1 MVVQRFNFPT
11 LKGKSLDDD
20 VAFSDAKEFV
30 ESGRAAAPANQPN
43 KTFSEADLEKAR
55 AEALKEGQTQGMQ
68 EGLAKAEAEK
78 LEVDKKIAMLLADIQ
93 AAVANVIGAFDQML
107 AQKTA
112 EMLGIVMAICKKVAG
127 DALKEFPEAKIE
139 SMVKSCLQMLM
150 NHEEVDIF
158 VSNKILPLLQEKIA
172 GLKEAG
178 GFSGQIHLQAD
189 SALPETDCR
198 VVWQNGEARHDTEKL
213 WQEVDRLLQNITGQ
227 AKIY

>member
-1 MVVQRFNFPT
+1 MAVQRFNFPA
-11 LKGKSLDDD
+11 LEGKATEGDGGSL
-20 VAFSDAKEFV
+20 SDTKEFV
-30 ESGRAAAPANQPN
+30 ESGKTPVPANQPQ
-43 KTFSEADLEKAR
+43 KTFSEADLEKAK
-55 AEALKEGQTQGMQ
+55 AESFKEGHDQGMK
-68 EGLAKAEAEK
+68 ESLAKAETEK

-112 EMLGIVMAICKKVAG
+112 ELLGVVMAICKKIAG

-158 VSNKILPLLQEKIA
+158 VSDKILPLLQEKIVK
-172 GLKEAG
+172 LKEAG

-189 SALPETDCR
+189 SALPETGCR
-198 VVWQNGEARHDTEKL
+198 VVWQNGEAHHDTEKL
-213 WQEVDRLLQNITGQ
+213 WQEVDRLLQNIT
-227 AKIY
+227 AK